1 MATIETVRAAI
12 VSLTALLD
20 GAEPDFRRRVP
31 NRTVSLWVK
40 DLDVAFAGRLQSG
53 SLVDVVE
60 IEPADRTSADLKVA
74 MSSDDLVEV
83 VEGRLHVASGMAH
96 GRIRVDARFRDVLEL
111 RKFL

>member
-1 MATIETVRAAI
+1 MATIEAVRAALDNLSAI
-12 VSLTALLD
+12 LD
-20 GAEPDFRRRVP
+20 GAEPDFRRRIP
-31 NRTVSLWVK
+31 NRSVSLGVT

-60 IEPADRTSADLKVA
+60 IDPADRKTAELKVT

-96 GRIRVDARFRDVLEL
+96 GRIKVDARFRDVLEL

>member
-1 MATIETVRAAI
+1 MASIETVREAI
-12 VSLTALLD
+12 VSLSALLD

-31 NRTVSLWVK
+31 DRSVSLWVK
-40 DLDVAFAGRLQSG
+40 DLDIAFAGRLQSG
-53 SLVDVVE
+53 SLVDVVG
-60 IEPADRTSADLKVA
+60 IDPAERKDADLKVA